1 MRPFIG
7 VDTPGIRRSPLLGS
21 VAGLVLSEKDVPSS
35 FPHQL
40 WAEQSARYV
49 HYWSWY
55 DGTYLNETISNRL
68 AENAK
73 PIEKYPLKLNPIRDF
88 ARKHAAMLLGEEGN
102 ETSLP
107 MVRPQITAKPDLVEN
122 KAGDDARKLAKF
134 AQNVLNEVWVQSG
147 GRSIQM
153 ENALLQQFLGGCV
166 FGVSYIP
173 LKDARRLHYR
183 VPVLIKNVLPDFFV
197 PVWHSTDYWN
207 LQECFIIYRIPNAI
221 ARAQYP
227 HHAGLEELPATG
239 WSIYCEHW
247 TKSRYSIYLN
257 RTPIT
262 ERVGDVTIT
271 YDNIPNDFGFVPYV
285 YIPHTREGRFFGA
298 SIVDDLEGLTR
309 ELNAR
314 VADMGDAIR
323 TSVHRRRYVTD
334 VVNSKPKNLGADTW
348 AIDLGTTNLTTKVTP
363 EVKSEDPP
371 RLADSLVK
379 FSEEVIWQQIL
390 RTGHLSNIAFGE
402 DDVSQ
407 RSAVALAMRM
417 FPSTAHSNIE
427 RSYWTEGLNL
437 LSRMVLRILAAKKVE
452 LNGFV
457 VPDDFEHHIN
467 FAQDWLPQI
476 PRDREQQVNE
486 IILRFQAGLVSP
498 ETALQFFGDIEYI
511 DEEIERIK
519 RWMQFQSTVEGA
531 KTRMGEGAKTEMLMP
546 KATDGL
552 SDE

>member
-1 MRPFIG
+1 MRPFSG
-7 VDTPGIRRSPLLGS
+7 SDTPAIRRSPLLGS
-21 VAGLVLSEKDVPSS
+21 LAGLVLSEKDVPSS
-35 FPHQL
+35 FPHQV
-40 WAEQSARYV
+40 WAEQSTRYV
-49 HYWSWY
+49 HYWAWY
-55 DGTYLNETISNRL
+55 DGTYLSETITNRL
-68 AENAK
+68 TENAK

-107 MVRPQITAKPDLVEN
+107 LVRPQITAKPNLMTNRVDEEN
-122 KAGDDARKLAKF
+122 RVLAILF
-134 AQNVLNEVWVQSG
+134 QNVLNEVWVQSG

-173 LKDARRLHYR
+173 LKDSRRLHYR
-183 VPVLIKNVLPDFFV
+183 VPVVIKNVLPDFFV
-197 PVWHSTDYWN
+197 PIWHSTNYWD
-207 LQECFIIYRIPNAI
+207 LQECFIVYRIPNAI

-227 HHAGLEELPATG
+227 HHAGLENLPATG

-247 TKSRYSIYLN
+247 TRYHYSIYLN

-262 ERVGDVTIT
+262 EKVGDTTIT
-271 YDNIPNDFGFVPYV
+271 YDRVPNDFGFVPYV
-285 YIPHTREGRFFGA
+285 YIPHTREGRFFG
-298 SIVDDLEGLTR
+298 SSHVDDLEGLTR

-323 TSVHRRRYVTD
+323 TSVHRRRYATD

-363 EVKSEDPP
+363 DVKSEDPP
-371 RLADSLVK
+371 KLADSLVS
-379 FSEEVIWQQIL
+379 FSEAVIWQQLL
-390 RTGHLSNIAFGE
+390 RAGHLSNIAFGE

-437 LSRMVLRILAAKKVE
+437 LSRMVLRILAVKKVD
-452 LNGFV
+452 LGGVF
-457 VPDDFEHHIN
+457 VPDYFESRVN
-467 FAQDWLPQI
+467 FSQDWLPQI

-519 RWMQFQSTVEGA
+519 AWMQFQSTVQGSKTQMGAGA
-531 KTRMGEGAKTEMLMP
+531 KSELSQP
-546 KATDGL
+546 KVTDGM